1 MYNDDSACSSL
12 HSENRRAE
20 NVTFS
25 GDKTVAYIY
34 QNRTITFD
42 RNQTNS
48 DLYEDDQ
55 FVMLNLPLLVS
66 FFESMMYSLL

>member
-12 HSENRRAE
+12 HSENRRVE

-55 FVMLNLPLLVS
+55 LVMLNLPLVVS